1 MLLYLIYKKDR
12 CFYFFFNLVYN
23 IITKYLNISILI
35 RRGDKLIKETGI
47 SLAEALKLEP
57 LKSCQVI
64 AGEKN
69 LDNVITR
76 VNIMADLEIL
86 NWIEEGEFLLTTAVH
101 FGNISIDEQ
110 VNLLKGMKA
119 KGVEALAIK
128 IKPYLKELDKEILDL
143 ADEIGLP
150 IIELDYSISFADVM
164 EPILKEIFD
173 KQSKV
178 IRKVE
183 AIHND
188 MMELLLK
195 GGSILDVTKD
205 LSEKV
210 GNNIIIK
217 DYYFDDVICASVD
230 TDICLKREAE
240 IDAYFKKHSITTK
253 NTRTTKYKMT
263 LENQERDVYAIPII
277 ARNTVYGNIFL
288 ANCNSEIRL
297 TDIQVLESA
306 SSIIAL
312 ELLKKISIQEIE
324 NKYKVEFFDD
334 LISSDKIRKSKA
346 IERSNYYKFD
356 KDADYCTFTISV
368 GDGGVDSLEIV
379 NRDISKV
386 MYLVD
391 SFCISKELVFLVAN
405 RKAQINV
412 VFMLK
417 DRKNPLDEVRAL
429 SQQIEEMILHK
440 MINLKFIIGI
450 GRVYPGIDNMYKSL
464 KDSQKAVMASE
475 NYISSRIIEFDS
487 LGIYKI
493 FCHPDLKD
501 ELIDF
506 YTKTLET
513 LVKYDNK
520 KDTELVKTL
529 KVYYEANGNLK
540 KMSEKL
546 FTHYNTVLYRVNRI
560 QEITGFSLDDEQQ
573 RYGLQTAIK
582 IMEMYGINK
591 K

>member
-1 MLLYLIYKKDR
+1 M
-12 CFYFFFNLVYN
+12 
-23 IITKYLNISILI
+23 I
-35 RRGDKLIKETGI
+35 RRGDVLIKETGI
-47 SLAEALKLEP
+47 SLVEALKLEP

-64 AGEKN
+64 AGVNN
-69 LDNVITR
+69 LENIITR

-101 FGNISIDEQ
+101 FGNISVEEQ
-110 VNLLKGMKA
+110 VDLLTGMKE
-119 KGVEALAIK
+119 KGVEAIAIK
-128 IKPYLKELDKEILDL
+128 IQPYLKALDKDILAL

-150 IIELDYSISFADVM
+150 IIQLDYNISFADVM

-178 IRKVE
+178 IRRVE

-195 GGSILDVTKD
+195 GGTILDVTKD
-205 LSEKV
+205 LSDKV
-210 GNNIIIK
+210 GNNIIVK
-217 DYYFDDVICASVD
+217 DYYFDEIICPMENYE
-230 TDICLKREAE
+230 ICQRREAE
-240 IDAYFKKHSITTK
+240 IDTYFKKHGISTK
-253 NTRTTKYKMT
+253 NTRTTKYKIVI
-263 LENQERDVYAIPII
+263 ENQERDVYAIPII

-288 ANCNSEIRL
+288 ANCNSEIRIADL
-297 TDIQVLESA
+297 HVLESA

-334 LISSDKIRKSKA
+334 LISNDKIRKSKA

-356 KDADYCTFTISV
+356 KDADYSTFTIAVTGEGQSENV
-368 GDGGVDSLEIV
+368 ETI

-391 SFCISKELVFLVAN
+391 SYCTSKDLVYLVAN
-405 RKAQINV
+405 RKSQINV

-417 DRKNPLDEVRAL
+417 DKKKPIEEIRLL
-429 SQQIEEMILHK
+429 SQQIEELIVQK
-440 MINLKFIIGI
+440 MVNLKFIIGI
-450 GRVYPGIDNMYKSL
+450 GRVYAGIDNMYKSL
-464 KDSQKAVMASE
+464 KDSQKAVMAAE
-475 NYISSRIIEFDS
+475 NYVSTRIIEFDA

-493 FCHPDLKD
+493 FCHADLKD
-501 ELIDF
+501 ELVDF
-506 YTKTLET
+506 YVKTLES
-513 LVKYDNK
+513 LVLYDKK

-529 KVYYEANGNLK
+529 RVYYEANGNLK

-560 QEITGFSLDDEQQ
+560 QEITNTNLEDEQQ
-573 RYGLQTAIK
+573 RYSLQTAIK
-582 IMEMYGINK
+582 IMEMYGLHK
-591 K
+591 LD

>member
-1 MLLYLIYKKDR
+1 M
-12 CFYFFFNLVYN
+12 
-23 IITKYLNISILI
+23 
-35 RRGDKLIKETGI
+35 IKETGI
-47 SLAEALKLEP
+47 SLKEAIELDP
-57 LKSCQVI
+57 LKRCKLL
-64 AGEKN
+64 AGQDH
-69 LDNVITR
+69 LSNVITR

-101 FGNISIDEQ
+101 LGNMSHTEQ
-110 VNLLKGMKA
+110 MNLLKAMRK
-119 KGVEALAIK
+119 KGVEAIAIK
-128 IKPYLKELDKEILDL
+128 VQPYLEKLDDALLEL
-143 ADEIGLP
+143 ASEIGLP
-150 IIELDYSISFADVM
+150 ILQLDYNISFADVM

-173 KQSKV
+173 KQSAL
-178 IRKVE
+178 IRRVE

-195 GGSILDVTKD
+195 GGSILDVARN

-217 DYYFDDVICASVD
+217 DYYFDEIVCPEEVFDDCYFHEEVIDS
-230 TDICLKREAE
+230 
-240 IDAYFKKHSITTK
+240 YFKKHSIAIK
-253 NTRTTKYKMT
+253 NNKTTKYKIELAGT
-263 LENQERDVYAIPII
+263 ERDVYTVPII

-288 ANCNSEIRL
+288 INLNKEVL
-297 TDIQVLESA
+297 QTDIQILESA

-334 LISSDKIRKSKA
+334 LISSDKMRKSKA

-356 KDADYCTFTISV
+356 KDADYCTLTISV
-368 GDGGVDSLEIV
+368 LNEAAITDRLEHL

-391 SFCISKELVFLVAN
+391 TYCQSKDLVYLVAN
-405 RKAQINV
+405 RKSQINV
-412 VFMLK
+412 VLMLK
-417 DRKNPLDEVRAL
+417 DKLDSIQESRLIAK
-429 SQQIEEMILHK
+429 QMEEMIISK
-440 MINLKFIIGI
+440 MMNLKFVVGI
-450 GRVYPGIDNMYKSL
+450 GRVYRGIDNMYKSL
-464 KDSQKAVMASE
+464 NDSQKAVQAAE
-475 NYISSRIIEFDS
+475 NYTEARVIEFDQ

-493 FCHPDLKD
+493 FCNS
-501 ELIDF
+501 ELREELFDF
-506 YTKTLET
+506 YNKTLAP

-529 KVYYEANGNLK
+529 KIYYEANGNLK

-560 QEITGFSLDDEQQ
+560 QEITKCNLEDERQ
-573 RYGLQTAIK
+573 RYSLQTAIK
-582 IMEMYGINK
+582 IMEMYGIDK
-591 K
+591 KS

>member
-1 MLLYLIYKKDR
+1 M
-12 CFYFFFNLVYN
+12 
-23 IITKYLNISILI
+23 
-35 RRGDKLIKETGI
+35 IKETGI
-47 SLAEALKLEP
+47 TLSEALALEP
-57 LKSCQVI
+57 LKSCEI
-64 AGEKN
+64 LAGEAFLSN
-69 LDNVITR
+69 IITR

-101 FGNISIDEQ
+101 FGNISEEEQ
-110 VNLLKGMKA
+110 MNLLRGMKE
-119 KGVEALAIK
+119 KGVEAVAIK
-128 IKPYLKELDKEILDL
+128 IQPYLKNLSAQILAL

-150 IIELDYSISFADVM
+150 IVSLDYNISFADVM

-173 KQSKV
+173 KQSQV
-178 IRKVE
+178 IRRVE

-205 LSEKV
+205 LSDKV
-210 GNNIIIK
+210 GNHIIVK
-217 DYYFDDVICASVD
+217 DYYFDEIVCPRNAFDLCS
-230 TDICLKREAE
+230 KYEKE
-240 IDAYFKKHSITTK
+240 IDTYFKKHNIAIK
-253 NTRTTKYKMT
+253 NNKTAKYRMT
-263 LENQERDVYAIPII
+263 LDQKECDVYAIPII

-288 ANCNSEIRL
+288 PSLKKEVQL
-297 TDIQVLESA
+297 GDIQILESA

-334 LISSDKIRKSKA
+334 LISNDKIRKSKA

-356 KDADYCTFTISV
+356 KDADYCTLTV
-368 GDGGVDSLEIV
+368 GIQEESERIENL

-391 SFCISKELVFLVAN
+391 SFCQNKGLVYLVAN
-405 RKAQINV
+405 RKSQINIV
-412 VFMLK
+412 LMLK
-417 DRKNPLDEVRAL
+417 DKVKPTEEAL
-429 SQQIEEMILHK
+429 NIAKQFEELIAHK
-440 MINLKFIIGI
+440 MLNMKFVIGV
-450 GRVYPGIDNMYKSL
+450 GRVYKGIDNMYKSL
-464 KDSQKAVMASE
+464 LDSQKAISASE
-475 NYISSRIIEFDS
+475 YYSSSRVIVFDE

-493 FCHPDLKD
+493 FCNPDLKE
-501 ELIDF
+501 ELLDF
-506 YTKTLET
+506 YSKTLEP
-513 LVKYDNK
+513 LVRYDNK

-529 KVYYEANGNLK
+529 RVYYEANGNLK

-560 QEITGFSLDDEQQ
+560 QDITETNLEDERQ
-573 RYGLQTAIK
+573 RYSLQTAIK

-591 K
+591 

>member
-1 MLLYLIYKKDR
+1 M
-12 CFYFFFNLVYN
+12 
-23 IITKYLNISILI
+23 
-35 RRGDKLIKETGI
+35 IKETGI
-47 SLAEALKLEP
+47 SLVEALKLEP

-64 AGEKN
+64 AGINN
-69 LDNVITR
+69 LDNIITR

-101 FGNISIDEQ
+101 FGNISIEEQ
-110 VNLLKGMKA
+110 VDLLTGMKQ
-119 KGVEALAIK
+119 KGVEAIAIK
-128 IKPYLKELDKEILDL
+128 IQPYLNELDKEILKL

-150 IIELDYSISFADVM
+150 IVQLDYNISFADVM

-178 IRKVE
+178 IRRVE

-195 GGSILDVTKD
+195 GGTIFDVTKD

-210 GNNIIIK
+210 NNEIIVK
-217 DYYFDDVICASVD
+217 DYYFDEVICPVD
-230 TDICLKREAE
+230 HRDVCHRREME
-240 IDAYFKKHSITTK
+240 IDNYFKRHSISTK
-253 NTRTTKYKMT
+253 NTRTTKYKIVI
-263 LENQERDVYAIPII
+263 EGQERDVYAIPII

-288 ANCNSEIRL
+288 ANYHHEIKKA
-297 TDIQVLESA
+297 DIQVLESA

-334 LISSDKIRKSKA
+334 LISNDKIRKSKA

-356 KDADYCTFTISV
+356 KDADYCTFTIAVHGS
-368 GDGGVDSLEIV
+368 GKKDSFETV

-391 SFCISKELVFLVAN
+391 SYCTSKELVYLVAN
-405 RKAQINV
+405 RKSQINV
-412 VFMLK
+412 VFMLRDK
-417 DRKNPLDEVRAL
+417 KKPLDEVRLL
-429 SQQIEEMILHK
+429 SQQIEEMIVQK
-440 MINLKFIIGI
+440 MVKLKFVIGI
-450 GRVYPGIDNMYKSL
+450 GRVYAGIDNMYKSL
-464 KDSQKAVMASE
+464 KDSQKAIMAAE
-475 NYISSRIIEFDS
+475 NYVTTRIIEFDA

-493 FCHPDLKD
+493 FCHADLKD

-506 YTKTLET
+506 YVKTLES
-513 LVKYDNK
+513 LVLYDRK

-540 KMSEKL
+540 KMSEIL
-546 FTHYNTVLYRVNRI
+546 YTHYNTVLYRVNRI
-560 QEITGFSLDDEQQ
+560 QEITETNLEDEQQ

-582 IMEMYGINK
+582 IMEMYGLNK
-591 K
+591 LDS

>member
-1 MLLYLIYKKDR
+1 M
-12 CFYFFFNLVYN
+12 
-23 IITKYLNISILI
+23 
-35 RRGDKLIKETGI
+35 IKETGI
-47 SLAEALKLEP
+47 SLTEALKLKP
-57 LKSCQVI
+57 LDKCQVI
-64 AGEKN
+64 AGENN
-69 LDNVITR
+69 LDNIITR

-101 FGNISIDEQ
+101 FGNISLTEQ
-110 VNLLKGMKA
+110 MDLIKGMKE
-119 KGVEALAIK
+119 KGVEAMAIK
-128 IKPYLKELDKEILDL
+128 VQPYLKNLEQDLLDL
-143 ADEIGLP
+143 ANEIGLP
-150 IIELDYSISFADVM
+150 IVQLDYNISFADVM

-178 IRKVE
+178 IRRVE

-188 MMELLLK
+188 MMDLLLK

-205 LSEKV
+205 LSDKV

-217 DYYFDDVICASVD
+217 DYYFDEIICETADYDLCQQRDAVID
-230 TDICLKREAE
+230 QH
-240 IDAYFKKHSITTK
+240 FKKHGISIK
-253 NTRTTKYKMT
+253 NTRTTKYKIT
-263 LENQERDVYAIPII
+263 IENKERDVYTIPII

-288 ANCNSEIRL
+288 VNFNSEIKL
-297 TDIQVLESA
+297 SDVQVLESA

-334 LISSDKIRKSKA
+334 LISSDKLRKTKA

-356 KDADYCTFTISV
+356 KEADYCTFTIAVSKDEKSV
-368 GDGGVDSLEIV
+368 DGLEYL

-391 SFCISKELVFLVAN
+391 AFCISKELVFLVAN

-412 VFMLK
+412 VVMLK
-417 DRKNPLDEVRAL
+417 DKVNPIEEVRVL
-429 SQQIEEMILHK
+429 SKQIEEMVLHK
-440 MINLKFIIGI
+440 MINLKFIIGV
-450 GRVYPGIDNMYKSL
+450 GRVYNGIDNMYKSL
-464 KDSQKAVMASE
+464 KDSQKAVIASE
-475 NYISSRIIEFDS
+475 NYVSQRIIEFDS

-493 FCHPDLKD
+493 FCNGDLKD
-501 ELIDF
+501 ELMDF
-506 YTKTLET
+506 YTKTLEV

-560 QEITGFSLDDEQQ
+560 QEITGLALDNEQQ
-573 RYGLQTAIK
+573 RYSLQTAIK

>member
-1 MLLYLIYKKDR
+1 M
-12 CFYFFFNLVYN
+12 
-23 IITKYLNISILI
+23 
-35 RRGDKLIKETGI
+35 IKETGI

-57 LKSCQVI
+57 LNSCKVL
-64 AGEKN
+64 AGENN
-69 LDNVITR
+69 LGNVITR

-101 FGNISIDEQ
+101 LGNISLTEQ
-110 VNLLKGMKA
+110 MDLITGMKE
-119 KGVEALAIK
+119 KGVEAVAIK
-128 IKPYLKELDKEILDL
+128 VQPYLNNLEKDLLDL

-150 IIELDYSISFADVM
+150 IIQLDYSISFADVM

-178 IRKVE
+178 IRRVE

-210 GNNIIIK
+210 GNNIIVK
-217 DYYFDDVICASVD
+217 DYYFDEIICPLEDYTV
-230 TDICLKREAE
+230 CQKREAV
-240 IDAYFKKHSITTK
+240 IDQYFKKHAISTK
-253 NTRTTKYKMT
+253 NTRTTKYKIN
-263 LENQERDVYAIPII
+263 LENKECDVYAIPII

-288 ANCNSEIRL
+288 ANINSEIQL
-297 TDIQVLESA
+297 TDVQVLESA

-356 KDADYCTFTISV
+356 KEADYCTFTIAVNKDEKSP
-368 GDGGVDSLEIV
+368 DSLESL

-391 SFCISKELVFLVAN
+391 SFCVSKELVFLVAN

-412 VFMLK
+412 VVMLK
-417 DRKNPLDEVRAL
+417 DKKNPIDEVRML
-429 SQQIEEMILHK
+429 SQQIEEMIVHK
-440 MINLKFIIGI
+440 MVNLKFIIGV
-450 GRVYPGIDNMYKSL
+450 GRVYNGIDNMYRSL
-464 KDSQKAVMASE
+464 KDSQKAVVASE
-475 NYISSRIIEFDS
+475 NYISQRIIEFDS

-493 FCHPDLKD
+493 FCNGDLKD
-501 ELIDF
+501 ELMDF

-560 QEITGFSLDDEQQ
+560 QEITGFNLEDEQQ
-573 RYGLQTAIK
+573 RYSLQTAIK
-582 IMEMYGINK
+582 IMDMYGINK